1 MIEEWKFITKKKE
14 KNKPHL
20 ETLFS
25 TPHFCP
31 SAAKQ
36 RPPWFSPFSS
46 AMAPTAAAELL
57 EVRYA
62 GCGEMLEVD
71 WGLVKFICLDCATP
85 QSLPSELLPKLPN
98 RKALPLPWGTTD
110 VRGVRLPYGA
120 CGALL
125 SVRLHRC
132 TYPVRGAELT
142 VDTARLKQYLLLS
155 AVASDTI
162 PMLPLGATSSG
173 SPMHVLGRCG
183 TNRRHVARGARLWF
197 DACVEP
203 LWY

>member
-1 MIEEWKFITKKKE
+1 
-14 KNKPHL
+14 
-20 ETLFS
+20 
-25 TPHFCP
+25 
-31 SAAKQ
+31 
-36 RPPWFSPFSS
+36 
-46 AMAPTAAAELL
+46 MAPTAAAELL

-155 AVASDTI
+155 AVASDII

-183 TNRRHVARGARLWF
+183 TNRRQCGKGRSSLIWCVCRATMILIGDAPLVRVWDLIPHCGTNLRRTLFDVRLLF
-197 DACVEP
+197 DVPTRICYPFVS
-203 LWY
+203 